1 MSHADDLG
9 VFRRLLLALFGLM
22 LAGNLKAGGL
32 SWLIGV
38 FGLMVFLGAVGVIE
52 LAMALWYRWQRGH
65 SGI

>member
-1 MSHADDLG
+1 
-9 VFRRLLLALFGLM
+9 LLLALFGLM